1 MLNFTINPIK
11 DIKSLVNLKIS
22 NILIVVTDNIIL
34 SEFAN
39 ELYVELREVKETALY
54 FVPDSENSK
63 NLKTVELIW
72 NQLIKLNSNRNTL
85 LIAIGGGATIDT
97 VAFCA
102 STFMRG
108 ILFWSIPTTLLAMVD
123 AAIGGKTAINLSS
136 YKNYIG
142 TFYSADKIWIDT
154 NFIKSLNEIELRNG
168 WAECLK
174 HSLIYGRESWHK
186 IQGVN
191 WDLTD
196 QSVNDYWTP
205 LIIEN
210 STFKEGIVEKDFLES
225 NLREVLNAGHTLAH
239 AIESYFINRNKFIPH
254 GQAVAWGL
262 LIESLVGNNITIIEF
277 KTYSSDHWLKILE
290 NLVVNNFLRLPR
302 FSKTEFEE
310 LLNYAKKDKKNR
322 SNYIAASIINE
333 PGQFKLQEKIDF
345 EKVYSWLLQY
355 DILSN

>member
-11 DIKSLVNLKIS
+11 DIKSLVDLKTS

-39 ELYVELREVKETALY
+39 ELYIELRKVKETTLY

-63 NLKTVELIW
+63 NLKTAELIW
-72 NQLIKLNSNRNTL
+72 NQLVKSDSNRNTL

-123 AAIGGKTAINLSS
+123 AAIGGKTALNFSN

-142 TFYSADKIWIDT
+142 TFYKADKIWIDI

-174 HSLIYGRESWHK
+174 HSLIDGKDSW
-186 IQGVN
+186 IQIQKVN
-191 WDLTD
+191 WDLTED
-196 QSVNDYWTP
+196 SIIEYWRP
-205 LIIEN
+205 LIKQNAI
-210 STFKEGIVEKDFLES
+210 FKENIVEKDFHEN
-225 NLREVLNAGHTLAH
+225 NLREILNAGHTLAH

-262 LIESLVGNNITIIEF
+262 LIESLVGNKISIIEF
-277 KTYSSDHWLKILE
+277 KTYSTVHWLKILE
-290 NLVVNNFLRLPR
+290 KLVLDNFLRLPR
-302 FSKTEFEE
+302 FSKTEFDE

-345 EKVYSWLLQY
+345 EKIYSWLLQY